1 MTTQYMHS
9 NPLNQHNA
17 PLAVSSKDA
26 QGLNNGTGNMYQGQ
40 GGRAFPQSGGG
51 ATQFYSAKLDG
62 PENAFA
68 HGSYA
73 PVTVGYNS
81 LTRGGRRRG
90 RSGRKNGSAKRKYR
104 NSSKKC
110 DCDIITGVGGRRRS
124 HRRSRNRV
132 CHIKNCKCICHTRY
146 GSRKV
151 KQHGGN
157 AGYGNAGY
165 SIAGPNTGIN
175 KDNSALANPA
185 PHSAYNSCHP
195 VAQL

>member
-1 MTTQYMHS
+1 MSSTQYMRS

-17 PLAVSSKDA
+17 PLAVSSKDG

-51 ATQFYSAKLDG
+51 MSQFYSANPGG

-68 HGSYA
+68 RGSYS
-73 PVTVGYNS
+73 PVVVGSNS

-90 RSGRKNGSAKRKYR
+90 RSGRKNGSTKRKHCKS
-104 NSSKKC
+104 NKKC
-110 DCDIITGVGGRRRS
+110 NCIINRISSR
-124 HRRSRNRV
+124 HRSRSRT
-132 CHIKNCKCICHTRY
+132 CHNKNCKCICHARFR
-146 GSRKV
+146 SRSQKV

-157 AGYGNAGY
+157 GGYGNAAY

-175 KDNSALANPA
+175 KDNLALANPA
-185 PHSAYNSCHP
+185 PHTAYNSCHP
-195 VAQL
+195 VA